1 MMLSRRFQRLV
12 RGGITPNLVVA
23 QRVIDKMA
31 AAATKHIED
40 ETGEAMIGFVVPPAL
55 PNGVATIYVL
65 DTIAPDSTAVREFY
79 TFQQGDDMQGDIFQW
94 LYNNWE
100 AQRQKANSGL
110 GKLLGGKW
118 DVPLMHVGDWHKQPG
133 YMIQPSGGDL
143 MTALHYL
150 DDSGVDFLLA
160 PILTLGHPTTI
171 GEADAVVN
179 FLLEPRG
186 DDTAMRVDFWYI
198 DDRTPMFVPIT
209 PTLYPDDQLPTLASY
224 PWHLLR
230 EPLAREEFGLIQD
243 DGVAISLTHWDADG
257 DLPLEVCLLT
267 MRAGADKLVIIVTPH
282 DFPQHPA
289 SARVSPAVPMGA
301 DDDLQDVFEKAWAK
315 AQPVD
320 VAYDATHH
328 PTLLAYLHAVEDK
341 VGIQRAAPAAEIVTP
356 EAAKA
361 VETAPVVEAKA
372 GEAKAATVTKQEAE
386 VVKDD
391 A

>member
-1 MMLSRRFQRLV
+1 MLSRRFQRLV
-12 RGGITPNLVVA
+12 RGAVTPNLVVA

-40 ETGEAMIGFVVPPAL
+40 ETGEAMIGFVVPPTL

-100 AQRQKANSGL
+100 AQRHKSHSGL

-118 DVPLMHVGDWHKQPG
+118 DVPLVHLGDWHKQPG

-143 MTALHYL
+143 MTALDYL
-150 DDSGVDFLLA
+150 DDAGVDFLLA

-171 GEADAVVN
+171 AETDAIGN
-179 FLLEPRG
+179 FLLESRG
-186 DDTAMRVDFWYI
+186 DDTSMRVDFWYI
-198 DDRTPMFVPIT
+198 DDRTAMFAPIV
-209 PTLYPDDQLPTLASY
+209 PTLYPDDQLPSLVAY

-243 DGVAISLTHWDADG
+243 DGVALSLTHWDADG

-267 MRAGADKLVIIVTPH
+267 MRAGADKLVIIITPH
-282 DFPQHPA
+282 NFPEKPA
-289 SARVSPAVPMGA
+289 SARVSPAVTMGA
-301 DDDLQDVFEKAWAK
+301 GDDLQDVFEKAWAK
-315 AQPVD
+315 SQPVD
-320 VAYDATHH
+320 VAYDAAQHDC
-328 PTLLAYLHAVEDK
+328 LLAYLHAVEDK
-341 VGIQRAAPAAEIVTP
+341 VGIQRAAPAAAVVAP

-361 VETAPVVEAKA
+361 VEGVEATKEDEAKA
-372 GEAKAATVTKQEAE
+372 ESEVKVDAE

-391 A
+391 VQP